1 MLSDFLGASGHRTL
15 RLSEINEHSVGV
27 DAHIDP
33 RAAEKLLG
41 PFLAKLTEGV
51 EFNQT
56 KTPLQGRQG
65 KFAESENKT
74 ADLTAVLLSNCQ
86 NPDRKY

>member
-1 MLSDFLGASGHRTL
+1 MIRAQSVEVDDL
-15 RLSEINEHSVGV
+15 RQSSIKAHSVGV

-33 RAAEKLLG
+33 RAAENRLG
-41 PFLAKLTEGV
+41 SLLAKLTEGV

-56 KTPLQGRQG
+56 KTPLQGRQE

-74 ADLTAVLLSNCQ
+74 ADLTAVLFFNCQ
-86 NPDRKY
+86 NPGRKY